1 MALNELEL
9 NKVKELL
16 ASPDGKLLQAY
27 VDQRVT
33 QAIKKAS
40 TNVAVVPNAV
50 ERLKA
55 IEEKAD
61 AKISELEMKTKVMK
75 ACYEKHID
83 FNTIEKLGIVFTDEK
98 EIDEKLKMLAKDVE
112 LKRQND
118 LNEFIMNNS
127 HKPQSGQQRDSPQT
141 DLEKWKATL
150 PADEQIALEKF
161 EHKKKWFR

>member
-118 LNEFIMNNS
+118 LNAFLASMP
-127 HKPQSGQQRDSPQT
+127 KPQSGQQFDSPVS
-141 DLEKWKATL
+141 DLEKWKAKL